1 MCAIVYLAEKIRF
14 EIQIVRGREMEPHAA
29 ELGGEV
35 VEIARAVDVA
45 EDAVRDA
52 VLLHEGEDVHG
63 PAALVVG
70 RVVKH
75 AEDAP
80 RAGRFRQ
87 REAPLEAALFAPQDR
102 RVAVR
107 EIPGRLGEPAPR
119 AREGDIP
126 HAEDIVV
133 EEFER
138 AARGPGHLRHR
149 VPPVV
154 VVAPDDDLPAGELR
168 DPQEIRERLRQIAPP
183 REVACEDDRVFRTDR
198 REPGAADLLA
208 VVLPV
213 LAEDVHRLRRRI
225 PGEME
230 IAECVQF
237 HGYLS
242 AAEIPVG
249 AERVQHVLP
258 ARAVRHLRDAVA
270 HEEGARRVPRED
282 LHPDA
287 AADLIEEEVI
297 AVAGDGEIAEHEAR
311 DGLDGIGEAVCAA
324 VLLERHIE
332 LRHTADGVIR
342 ERHVAVRI
350 LVKERAEE
358 ILRVDVFPVVIMV
371 EADDLRMG
379 MALGAARAGP
389 EVAEIEDRTEFRP
402 RRGLPPFLH
411 TEGDH
416 LMELLRAVEGDVAVV
431 LRGLHEHRGPRIA
444 EDGVLVHEPDHVAP
458 PLEDVR
464 ERFRTAEGTG
474 RALRGVGLLLP
485 DMQIELDRVRHD
497 ITLFLPERRGVR
509 HLYYIMAFLS
519 RQIWDF

>member
-1 MCAIVYLAEKIRF
+1 M
-14 EIQIVRGREMEPHAA
+14 
-29 ELGGEV
+29 
-35 VEIARAVDVA
+35 EIARAVDVA

-70 RVVKH
+70 RVVED

-80 RAGRFRQ
+80 RAGGFCQ
-87 REAPLEAALFAPQDR
+87 RKAPLEAALFAPQDR

-107 EIPGRLGEPAPR
+107 EISGRLGEPAPR
-119 AREGDIP
+119 AREGDVSY
-126 HAEDIVV
+126 AEDVV
-133 EEFER
+133 MEEFER

-154 VVAPDDDLPAGELR
+154 VVATDDDLPAGEPR
-168 DPQEIRERLRQIAPP
+168 DPQEIRERFRQIAAP
-183 REVACEDDRVFRTDR
+183 REIARENDRVLRADR
-198 REPGAADLLA
+198 LEPGAADFLA

-213 LAEDVHRLRRRI
+213 LSEDVHRLRRRV
-225 PGEME
+225 PGEVE

-237 HGYLS
+237 HGHLS
-242 AAEIPVG
+242 AAEVPGG

-287 AADLIEEEVI
+287 AADLIKEKTV
-297 AVAGDGEIAEHEAR
+297 AVAGDGEIMEHEAR
-311 DGLDGIGEAVCAA
+311 DGLDGIGEAVRAA
-324 VLLERHIE
+324 VLLKRHIE
-332 LRHTADGVIR
+332 FRHTADGIIG
-342 ERHVAVRI
+342 ERHIAVRV
-350 LVKERAEE
+350 LVEERAEE
-358 ILRVDVFPVVIMV
+358 IFRVDVFPVVVMI

-379 MALGAARAGP
+379 MALGAARAG
-389 EVAEIEDRTEFRP
+389 AEIAEINDRPELRP
-402 RRGLPPFLH
+402 RRRLPPFLH
-411 TEGDH
+411 AEGDH
-416 LMELLRAVEGDVAVV
+416 LVQLLRAVEGDVAVV